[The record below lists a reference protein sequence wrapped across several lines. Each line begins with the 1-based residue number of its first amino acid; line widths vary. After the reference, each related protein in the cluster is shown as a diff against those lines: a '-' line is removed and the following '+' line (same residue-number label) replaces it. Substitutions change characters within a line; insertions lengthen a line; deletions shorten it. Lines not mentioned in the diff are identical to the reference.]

1 MLTQPH
7 LLKGRKLG
15 TQLHHKEISRSL
27 NRTATCRGH
36 VIRYNYIL
44 LSALFGRE
52 NTIRHEEIL

>member
-1 MLTQPH
+1 MFTKNNFLNMLTQPH

-36 VIRYNYIL
+36 VIRYN
-44 LSALFGRE
+44 
-52 NTIRHEEIL
+52 